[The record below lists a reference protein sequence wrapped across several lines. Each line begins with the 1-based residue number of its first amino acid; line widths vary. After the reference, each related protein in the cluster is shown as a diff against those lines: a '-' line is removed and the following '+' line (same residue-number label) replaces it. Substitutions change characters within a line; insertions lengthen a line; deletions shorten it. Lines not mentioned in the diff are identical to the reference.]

1 MKGLREPTCDRQ
13 DIHMPILLQGL
24 QIKDRSPQ
32 PPENMSPG
40 IYLFPVIFGP
50 EETAI
55 YVHLRQNVFKPANK
69 FQKELVKMLGSKQ
82 HNRLCTQPFP

>member
-1 MKGLREPTCDRQ
+1 MERNDQDRSRQLRRGKKNGSCRETAATKGLREPTCDRH

-32 PPENMSPG
+32 PPESMSPG

-55 YVHLRQNVFKPANK
+55 IIIINQ
-69 FQKELVKMLGSKQ
+69 GCS
-82 HNRLCTQPFP
+82 